1 MSHASGLRQ
10 TCPIGDGKLSVY
22 RNSGNRKTGGAVG
35 SEKTRGVMKNLKRIL
50 FGVLSSLLFATGFAR
65 AAEQLD
71 PVSRA
76 VTLLP
81 SDSVITSTLDTSTE
95 CAIDDVQ

>member
-1 MSHASGLRQ
+1 
-10 TCPIGDGKLSVY
+10 
-22 RNSGNRKTGGAVG
+22 
-35 SEKTRGVMKNLKRIL
+35 MKNLKRIL